1 MASLNLGIALSDA
14 NHADRPTG
22 LRIPD
27 SLPLYAQRLAE
38 ATGSGPFIE
47 LQPAEPFSVPAR
59 YPDQFRLNRDNCW
72 LNAVEFND
80 EVQAFIDGQAARL
93 GVHQPQKGDP
103 LASNFFGKYGALEEI
118 RRAMDFAAGV
128 RADYFVFNLA
138 KLDKWEW
145 SRSDQMHKALKVYKE
160 IAAYYRSYGYE
171 YVPCIE
177 TLEYPK
183 FPSTGGETLHLLN
196 ECRKILGN
204 TAIALNIS
212 HLWRSRN
219 LMMATGNWDDA
230 TVSFIDH
237 LEYTLSRLWEDLY
250 VVHLGGCWESETHA
264 IPGLHP
270 QASPFDHPLKLR
282 ETSGVY
288 AESGEIDLNQTLD
301 LLLEFTIGKGR
312 DLNLVI
318 EIHDRDVGQV
328 MEAVRQISD
337 DLHDRIRTKWAI
349 DGN

>member
-1 MASLNLGIALSDA
+1 MATLHIGIALSDA
-14 NHADRPTG
+14 NFADLPTG
-22 LRIPD
+22 LRVPD
-27 SLPLYAQRLAE
+27 NLPQYARTLSE
-38 ATGSGPFIE
+38 ATGTAPFIE
-47 LQPAEPFSVPAR
+47 LQPADAFTVPAR
-59 YPDQFRLNRDNCW
+59 YPDQFRLNRDNVW

-80 EVQAFIDGQAARL
+80 EVRDFIDTQSARL

-103 LASNFFGKYGALEEI
+103 LASNFFGKYNALEEI

-128 RADYFVFNLA
+128 SADYFVFNLA
-138 KLDKWEW
+138 KVDKWDW
-145 SRSDQMHKALKVYKE
+145 TRSDQMSKALKIYKE
-160 IAAYYRSYGYE
+160 IAAYYRSYGYD

-183 FPSTGGETLHLLN
+183 FPATGGETLNLLN

-204 TAIALNIS
+204 TQLALNVS
-212 HLWRSRN
+212 HMWRSRN
-219 LMMATGNWDDA
+219 LMMATGHWDDKA
-230 TVSFIDH
+230 ISFVEH
-237 LEYTLSRLWEDLY
+237 LEYTLSQVWQDLH

-270 QASPFDHPLKLR
+270 QASPFEHPLKLR

-288 AESGEIDLNQTLD
+288 AESGEMDLNQTLD

-318 EIHDRDVGQV
+318 EIHDRDIGQV
-328 MEAVRQISD
+328 IEAVRQIRK
-337 DLHDRIRTKWAI
+337 DLQLRMKEKWELE
-349 DGN
+349 G